1 MSEINVLSAHDLG
14 GKFIPEEFLPEGRDD
29 NYLRDLQAGKP
40 ADSWRQLRSH
50 EIAELVK
57 NGVTCDDWD
66 ALYVSDPFTPH
77 LLKNCEF
84 SGLVRIGRLD
94 DVVLE
99 HHELK
104 TPAGITNS
112 RIIACDIGDNA
123 AIHNVSYL
131 SRYIIGNHVIL
142 LNIDEMHTTNH
153 AKFGNG
159 IVKDGDPESVRIW
172 MEVMNEAGG
181 RGVLPFDGMLAADAY
196 LWAKYRDDAAL
207 QERFLQMTDALFDS
221 RRGFFG
227 VVGDAAVVKNSRILK
242 DVKIGP
248 GCYIKGANK
257 LKNLTINSREDE
269 PSQIGEG
276 VELVN
281 GIVGYGC
288 QVFYGCKGVRFV
300 MGDHAKLKYGA
311 RLIHSFLGDNSTV
324 SCCEILNN
332 LVFPGHEQHH
342 NNSFLVAALVMG
354 QSNLAAGA
362 TIGSNHNSR
371 ANDGEIQAGRGFWP
385 GLCTTLKHSSRFAS
399 FVLLAK
405 GDYPAELNIT
415 LPFALV
421 RDDAPHHRLLVTPAY
436 WWNSN
441 LYALARNAWKYAA
454 RDRRKIKNQH
464 IEFDALAPDTAGE
477 ILHALTLLEIW
488 TGKASLCAQGQAD
501 TDADA
506 EMLAGLGRPL
516 LRGPESGVADLEV
529 LGEDME
535 NSSRK
540 TVLSKPW
547 RGYHAYREMLHYY
560 AVKNLLDYVRAH
572 PAATVADVNDAL
584 GNSERQEWVNLGGQL
599 VPAADADALREDI
612 TSGVLRC
619 WRDVHE
625 AYDRLWEAY
634 PLAKQRHAFA
644 TLLALLDADRLSE
657 PLWNAALDEGL
668 RIQEHVCEQVY
679 RTRKKDYENRFRQAT
694 FRNAAE
700 MEAVLGTPEGDRF
713 VQQVAE
719 ETKEFR
725 QIVASARAKD

>member
-1 MSEINVLSAHDLG
+1 MREIKVLSAHALG
-14 GKFIPEEFLPEGRDD
+14 SKFIPEEFLPEGQDE
-29 NYLRDLQAGKP
+29 NYLRDLQVGKP

-57 NGVTCDDWD
+57 NGVSCDDWD
-66 ALYVSDPFTPH
+66 SLYVSDPFTPH
-77 LLKNCEF
+77 LIKNCEF
-84 SGLVRIGRLD
+84 SGLVRIGRLEEA
-94 DVVLE
+94 VLE

-123 AIHNVSYL
+123 AIHNVRYL
-131 SRYIIGNHVIL
+131 SRYIVGNHVIL

-159 IVKDGDPESVRIW
+159 IVKEGESESVRVW
-172 MEVMNEAGG
+172 MELMNEAGG
-181 RGVLPFDGMLAADAY
+181 RAVLPFDGMIAADAY
-196 LWAKYRDDAAL
+196 LWAKYRDDTAL
-207 QERFLQMTDALFDS
+207 LERLQQITDAQFDS

-227 VVGDAAVVKNSRILK
+227 IVGDAAVVKNSQILK

-257 LKNLTINSREDE
+257 LKNLTINSREDD

-288 QVFYGCKGVRFV
+288 YIFYGCKAVRFV
-300 MGDHAKLKYGA
+300 LGDHAKLKYGA

-354 QSNLAAGA
+354 QSNIAAGA

-385 GLCTTLKHSSRFAS
+385 GLCTTLKHSCRFAS

-405 GDYPAELNIT
+405 GDYPAELNIP
-415 LPFALV
+415 LPFALIH
-421 RDDAPHHRLLVTPAY
+421 DDVPHHRLLVTPAY

-441 LYALARNAWKYAA
+441 LYALTRNAWKYAA
-454 RDRRKIKNQH
+454 RDRRKHKTQH
-464 IEFDALAPDTAGE
+464 IEFDALAPDTVEE

-488 TGKASLCAQGQAD
+488 TGRAALRQQDRAGED
-501 TDADA
+501 PDA
-506 EMLAGLGRPL
+506 ETLAGIGRQL
-516 LRGPESGVADLEV
+516 LRGPGSGLTHLEV
-529 LGEDME
+529 LGEGLE
-535 NSSRK
+535 NSRRK
-540 TVLSKPW
+540 TVISKPW
-547 RGYHAYREMLHYY
+547 RGYRAYREMLHYY
-560 AVKNLLDYVRAH
+560 AVRNLLDYLRDH
-572 PAATVADVNDAL
+572 PQATVAEMNEAL
-584 GNSERQEWVNLGGQL
+584 CGARQRDWISLGGQL
-599 VPAADADALREDI
+599 VPAPDVHALREDI
-612 TSGVLRC
+612 KAGTLPGWQEIHTV
-619 WRDVHE
+619 
-625 AYDRLWEAY
+625 YDRLWKVY
-634 PLAKQRHAFA
+634 PRARQRHAFA
-644 TLLALLDADRLSE
+644 TLLVLLETDRLT
-657 PLWNAALDEGL
+657 PALWNVALDEWL
-668 RIQEHVCEQVY
+668 RIQEHICDQVY
-679 RTRKKDYENRFRQAT
+679 RTRKKDYENPFRQAT

-700 MEAVLGTPEGDRF
+700 MAAVVGTAEDDRF
-713 VQQVAE
+713 VKQVSE
-719 ETKEFR
+719 ETQAFR
-725 QIVASARAKD
+725 ELVASVRSAG